1 MVYDRAV
8 QSITYKGTNS
18 KKKEKKN
25 AKRTYKPRDRKTK
38 KVKKHERK
46 KDMGKEQR
54 LKREI

>member
-1 MVYDRAV
+1 MPYKASHTKV
-8 QSITYKGTNS
+8 QTV
-18 KKKEKKN
+18 KKEKKKN